1 MRRPVALALALLV
14 PIVAFAADDALRLE
28 GIAYTEGAAKQVGI
42 QVWALGEQVA
52 AHPEWQLEPV
62 FAGAVSPGKAFSV
75 ELDEA
80 RLPVQV
86 ELAAEGHVAVALE
99 VVLAEQLKLPPAW
112 LRAGEAV
119 VLKVSRPHRT
129 DESAVVW
136 GGIWADEWRWDARR
150 WRAAVPHLEVPAG
163 GTVEATLPSAAEAL
177 WLYGVS
183 EGGAFG
189 TARIREPLAGALKLA
204 VDSVPVPVRVWN
216 ERRRPAPGV
225 PVREADS
232 PLQTSA
238 VTDDE
243 GRVSVQVPVAGDWRL
258 VAVTGT
264 SQGSKT
270 GRGATEREVD
280 LDLAPRADIA
290 LRWPAELGKVVV
302 HGGLLSDP
310 SHTGPRVLSGGEALL
325 PKVAVPGSLEYWG
338 PGIAPGRVMV
348 AGAGGPVPLPAQ
360 AAVRIEGRVVSDAA
374 TPVSGLPVWVR
385 LSRSAMSIGQS
396 YGPGGRAVPLVRP
409 WLPWA
414 VTDSAGRFSIAGLP
428 AAELELEVRAP
439 GFPAARSPRL
449 EGQSG
454 AVLEATVTLGRGATL
469 SLRVTDLEGS
479 PLPGAS
485 VDLYRSSTEEG
496 SRPSMA
502 AAMGLR
508 DTRGDAEATG
518 VTDEEGRAALAAVP
532 VGEVRLQLSRAG
544 SVTRSVENVEVPP
557 EGVDLGDV
565 VLDPGITLSGTTV
578 GPDGEPVGEAEV
590 ALARNPQAPFVRPWT
605 TSDPEGRF
613 SIPDLDPSGEVY
625 LQARAEGLVPE
636 APLKVELPPEGEV
649 EVSMAAERIL
659 QGLVLDGRSDT
670 PVEGATV
677 RLIFSR
683 EMGVRGSASQ
693 GRSMMTA
700 GDSTTD
706 AAGLFVVDGLWPGE
720 FEMYVRADGLRN
732 LHQVVRLATTDSEP
746 IVVRLQPGHELRGR
760 VESAAGEPAPGIR
773 VVATPASQ
781 SFDSGSSEYAVTQS
795 DADGRFL
802 FDSLGPGTQSVTARS
817 DDGRTARSTAEAG
830 QSEEVVLRFAR
841 GGVIRGTVYGP
852 DGTPVAGA
860 RIMAGN
866 RAAQQSARDETAAD
880 GRFEIGDAAP
890 GSWAVRALADGLVP
904 AKEEIEMPE
913 GETVTVDLRL
923 ERGAVVVGEVRGL
936 RPPDLQSCQVRVDGS
951 GSARP
956 SADGA
961 FRIDGVPSGERQ
973 VVVVEMSSRRS
984 RSAGVVVPEA
994 GESEPVIV
1002 DFASGLT
1009 VGGRVLRGST
1019 GVPGLTVSVHSVA
1032 DTFAG
1037 ETATGPEGGWRV
1049 AGLEPGEYQV
1059 WAASRS
1065 GEVLARDH
1073 VLLETDAELDLHVRS
1088 GSIGGRVLEAET
1100 ERPVEGASVTVI
1112 GSAVPVIERTARSNA
1127 TGAFEVS
1134 DLGDGD
1140 YQVRAEARGRMPAQE
1155 TVTIRDDDARE
1166 VTMLLEPETTTVLR
1180 VGEADGSAPSRV
1192 LVTSLAAGLLGPS
1205 VVSACMDGGRCEV
1218 RGFPRGRWTLQVQ
1231 GVGLALLV
1239 AELPQGEI
1247 PVQLR
1252 SAGRLEIKA
1261 PQTAGAA
1268 AWQVRLSEAATGIVV
1283 PVSEWRNPGRGEW
1296 VPVPAGGLPLQ
1307 VPEGVIRV
1315 EAYRPDGTTMV
1326 REVRVGAGATT
1337 EVVLE

>member
-14 PIVAFAADDALRLE
+14 PIVAFAADGALRLE
-28 GIAYTEGAAKQVGI
+28 GIAYTEGAAREVQI

-52 AHPEWQLEPV
+52 AHPEWQLETV

-99 VVLAEQLKLPPAW
+99 VVLPEQLALPPAW

-119 VLKVSRPHRT
+119 ALKVSRPHRT
-129 DESAVVW
+129 DEPSVVW

-150 WRAAVPHLEVPAG
+150 WRAAVPHLEVPAN
-163 GTVEATLPSAAEAL
+163 GTVEVTLPSAADAL

-189 TARIREPLAGALKLA
+189 AARIREPLAGALKLA
-204 VDSVPVPVRVWN
+204 IDSVPVQVRVWD
-216 ERRRPAPGV
+216 ERKRPAPGV
-225 PVREADS
+225 SVREAGS

-243 GRVSVQVPVAGDWRL
+243 GRASVQVPVAGEWRL
-258 VAVTGT
+258 VAVNET

-270 GRGATEREVD
+270 GRGAPEREVD
-280 LDLAPRADIA
+280 LDLAARVDVA
-290 LRWPAELGKVVV
+290 LRWPAALGKVVV
-302 HGGLLSDP
+302 HHGLESDP
-310 SHTGPRVLSGGEALL
+310 SHRGPRPLTGGEALL
-325 PKVAVPGSLEYWG
+325 PKVAVSGSLEYWG
-338 PGIAPGRVMV
+338 PGIAPGRVVV
-348 AGAGGPVPLPAQ
+348 ADAGGPVPLPAQ

-374 TPVSGLPVWVR
+374 TQVSGLPVWVR

-414 VTDSAGRFSIAGLP
+414 VTDPAGRFSIAGLP
-428 AAELELEVRAP
+428 AAALELEVRAP

-449 EGQSG
+449 EGQAG
-454 AVLEATVTLGRGATL
+454 EVLEATVTLARGATL
-469 SLRVTDLEGS
+469 SLRVTDPEGS
-479 PLPGAS
+479 PLPGAA
-485 VDLYRSSTEEG
+485 VDLYRSTEEG
-496 SRPSMA
+496 SRASMA
-502 AAMGLR
+502 AAMGLGE
-508 DTRGDAEATG
+508 TGGDAEATG

-544 SVTRSVENVEVPP
+544 SVTRSVDKVEVPP

-565 VLDPGITLSGTTV
+565 VLEPGITLSGTTV
-578 GPDGEPVGEAEV
+578 GPDGEPVGGAEV
-590 ALARNPQAPFVRPWT
+590 TLARNPQAPFVRPWT

-636 APLKVELPPEGEV
+636 APLKVELPPDGEV
-649 EVSMAAERIL
+649 EVAMAAERIL
-659 QGLVLDGRSDT
+659 QGLVLDARSDT

-773 VVATPASQ
+773 IVAAPASQ

-817 DDGRTARSTAEAG
+817 DDGRTARATAEAG
-830 QSEEVVLRFAR
+830 QPEDVVLRFAR

-866 RAAQQSARDETAAD
+866 RAAQQSARDDTAAD
-880 GRFEIGDAAP
+880 GRFELEDAAP
-890 GSWAVRALADGLVP
+890 GSWVVRASAEGLVP

-923 ERGAVVVGEVRGL
+923 ERGAAVVGEVRGL
-936 RPPDLQSCQVRVDGS
+936 RASELQSCQVRVDGG

-961 FRIDGVPSGERQ
+961 FRIDGVPSGERE
-973 VVVVEMSSRRS
+973 VVVMEMSSRRS

-994 GESEPVIV
+994 GESDYVVV

-1009 VGGRVLRGST
+1009 VGGRVLRGGT
-1019 GVPGLTVSVHSVA
+1019 GVPGLTVSVYGVA
-1032 DTFAG
+1032 DTVSG
-1037 ETATGPEGGWRV
+1037 ETATGPDGGWRV
-1049 AGLEPGEYQV
+1049 EGLEPGEYQV

-1088 GSIGGRVLEAET
+1088 GSIVGRVLEAET
-1100 ERPVEGASVTVI
+1100 GRPVEGASVTVI
-1112 GSAVPVIERTARSNA
+1112 GSALPVIERTARSNA
-1127 TGAFEVS
+1127 TGAFEVL

-1155 TVTIRDDDARE
+1155 TVAIRDDAARE
-1166 VTMLLEPETTTVLR
+1166 LTLLLEPETTTVLR
-1180 VGEADGSAPSRV
+1180 VREADGSAPSRV
-1192 LVTSLAAGLLGPS
+1192 LVTSLAGGVLGPS
-1205 VVSACMDGGRCEV
+1205 VVSACTDGGRCEV

-1239 AELPQGEI
+1239 ADLPQAEV

-1252 SAGRLEIKA
+1252 VAGRLEIRA
-1261 PQTAGAA
+1261 PGAAGGA

-1307 VPEGVIRV
+1307 VPEGVIRIEV
-1315 EAYRPDGTTMV
+1315 YRPDQTTTV
-1326 REVRVGAGATT
+1326 REVSVGAGATI